1 MKGSLLA
8 FAIVGALDLDS
19 PSIPAGLKWDE
30 WKSIFGKSYS
40 TEDGEAIAYKK
51 FQATDTKINA
61 HNAKGDTWMMGHNQ
75 RIRCCVQLRECGGRC
90 CSGICGVT

>member
-75 RIRCCVQLRECGGRC
+75 FSAVSCLLIVFIVVYYLSFRR
-90 CSGICGVT
+90 